1 MSNYKN
7 SRSNFKLDDNTEQNS
22 SKKSKIS
29 NNTEISNSSESGPL
43 LKELLTIN
51 ELKNADKKEPKG
63 EANNF
68 VQNNLFD
75 LDEKKNKEFIIN
87 VLKDENLTDQEKIY
101 KFNDIMYKLSYDDRK
116 NILDEYKTL
125 FDADEDK
132 NKYYNTILR

>member
-1 MSNYKN
+1 MINYNN
-7 SRSNFKLDDNTEQNS
+7 SPSNFKLDDNQNTEQNS

-75 LDEKKNKEFIIN
+75 LDEKKIK
-87 VLKDENLTDQEKIY
+87 NL
-101 KFNDIMYKLSYDDRK
+101 
-116 NILDEYKTL
+116 
-125 FDADEDK
+125 
-132 NKYYNTILR
+132 

>member
-1 MSNYKN
+1 M
-7 SRSNFKLDDNTEQNS
+7 
-22 SKKSKIS
+22 
-29 NNTEISNSSESGPL
+29 
-43 LKELLTIN
+43 
-51 ELKNADKKEPKG
+51 KNADKKEPKG